1 MTRPVQQTL
10 FPSVVDESLPTGS
23 CEGQCDSMLVTLA
36 VKCFDCGSTHRM
48 THCGKPGPQR
58 YNDALTTYH
67 KLMYRDD
74 TMREGGTETETANGG
89 DSPINNDPRS
99 DEEFQAWRQEDE
111 ASEIGSQPAERPKA
125 KSASKAK
132 SARKAVG

>member
-1 MTRPVQQTL
+1 MRPVQQTL

-74 TMREGGTETETANGG
+74 TMREGGTETETETAGCPCG
-89 DSPINNDPRS
+89 DCQHLSEGIMLYQQSEDIRS
-99 DEEFQAWRQEDE
+99 DEEFQAWRQDE
-111 ASEIGSQPAERPKA
+111 EESGIGSPLQVKPKA
-125 KSASKAK
+125 H
-132 SARKAVG
+132 